1 MARPNIWKKNVSAS
15 GVCTCISEGI
25 VKATVL
31 AGRSEARPHAMRSWS
46 VRRQCAIVCI
56 VGRTVLEHG
65 NPSTSRMIHPES
77 RVRETRTPGSESR
90 GPKTTYGS
98 LTEGQRESDGIAT
111 GP

>member
-46 VRRQCAIVCI
+46 VRRQGAIVCI
-56 VGRTVLEHG
+56 AGRTVLKHG
-65 NPSTSRMIHPES
+65 NPSTSRMIHLES

-90 GPKTTYGS
+90 GPETTYGS